1 MLMWV
6 LDYPLSKPLQRI
18 FELAS
23 QDESHAA
30 LAHCTVQ
37 VSHSSAIEVQFA
49 DLGTG
54 MDHRPVAE
62 DEVRSIVNRWS
73 KC

>member
-1 MLMWV
+1 MIMWM
-6 LDYPLSKPLQRI
+6 LDYPLGKPLQRI

-23 QDESHAA
+23 QDESHEA
-30 LAHCTVQ
+30 LAHCTMQ
-37 VSHSSAIEVQFA
+37 VSHSSAIEVQLA
-49 DLGTG
+49 DPGTW
-54 MDHRPVAE
+54 MDHRPIAE

>member
-1 MLMWV
+1 MWV
-6 LDYPLSKPLQRI
+6 LEYPLGKPLQGI

-30 LAHCTVQ
+30 LGHCTVQ
-37 VSHSSAIEVQFA
+37 VSHSSPIEVQFA
-49 DLGTG
+49 DPGTWI
-54 MDHRPVAE
+54 DHRPIAE